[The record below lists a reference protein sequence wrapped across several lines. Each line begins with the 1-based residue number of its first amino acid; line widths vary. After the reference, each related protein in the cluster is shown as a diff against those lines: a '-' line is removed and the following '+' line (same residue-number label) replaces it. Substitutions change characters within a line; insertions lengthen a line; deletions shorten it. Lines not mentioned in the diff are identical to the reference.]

1 MCVSRIAPCPGYL
14 LVPVSHGRASIL
26 SREGSRSDAFR
37 FETRFVI
44 VYTSKRR
51 FLLCRLDYVCWIVKP
66 LRISRGLFHTHTDCE
81 IIGPNGI
88 SYLSIPL
95 VRGIISFSLSLS
107 FFPLFL
113 LFFFLRRIYVFI
125 LRSKSIYHALRT
137 CFLRNVAVTNN
148 CISYYCKDCA
158 IRDRCK
164 RKCFKER
171 LVYIRL
177 FSFFSFYLNVP
188 KDTEKTSLE
197 LFLDYL

>member
-95 VRGIISFSLSLS
+95 VRGIISFSFFS
-107 FFPLFL
+107 FFPS
-113 LFFFLRRIYVFI
+113 FFSFFEEYVFI

-137 CFLRNVAVTNN
+137 CFLAT
-148 CISYYCKDCA
+148 
-158 IRDRCK
+158 
-164 RKCFKER
+164 
-171 LVYIRL
+171 
-177 FSFFSFYLNVP
+177 
-188 KDTEKTSLE
+188 
-197 LFLDYL
+197 